1 MRCLRDDGGLG
12 FGNVGSDSVLV
23 SSYLFIFY
31 LPIACVEIESVR
43 FIYVENRFQ
52 TPFLFVYIFLLVD

>member
-1 MRCLRDDGGLG
+1 VRCLRDDGGLG

-31 LPIACVEIESVR
+31 LPIACVEVESVR

-52 TPFLFVYIFLLVD
+52 SPVL